1 MNETRQ
7 SIKPYEEEE
16 SYENPVNLSKTPGI
30 AEDYI
35 DIRSDYVPAPHV
47 NCSIGQSKGFVNIE
61 SLELDDSIQNDYQ
74 DFKDLKVAI
83 STEETVRMQGRKPTQ
98 KSDSQKFT
106 RENKANESELIKP
119 SSIKKELKS
128 LEETKA
134 NGERENSSCK
144 NTVKMT
150 DRRDFSFIDSQRE
163 SNVPLNI
170 LKRDKS
176 AKQEGWSVNDTV
188 SRLHGINSQQMSNKE
203 LRPEPMSVNPFIHDS

>member
-1 MNETRQ
+1 MVSQGRKPSKVNESKVNETRQ

-35 DIRSDYVPAPHV
+35 DIKSDYAPALNV
-47 NCSIGQSKGFVNIE
+47 NCSIGQSRGFVNIE

-83 STEETVRMQGRKPTQ
+83 STEETVRMQGRKPVQ
-98 KSDSQKFT
+98 KSDSQKLT

-119 SSIKKELKS
+119 SSVKKELKS
-128 LEETKA
+128 LEESKA
-134 NGERENSSCK
+134 NGDRENSSCK

-150 DRRDFSFIDSQRE
+150 DRRDFSFIDS
-163 SNVPLNI
+163 
-170 LKRDKS
+170 
-176 AKQEGWSVNDTV
+176 
-188 SRLHGINSQQMSNKE
+188 
-203 LRPEPMSVNPFIHDS
+203 